1 MERAEDMRMEIIW
14 DFAFAPEDGF
24 SFSYIYIFT
33 WFRRRQEPAG
43 HESLFFSWYHWYPGS
58 FF

>member
-1 MERAEDMRMEIIW
+1 MRMEIIW